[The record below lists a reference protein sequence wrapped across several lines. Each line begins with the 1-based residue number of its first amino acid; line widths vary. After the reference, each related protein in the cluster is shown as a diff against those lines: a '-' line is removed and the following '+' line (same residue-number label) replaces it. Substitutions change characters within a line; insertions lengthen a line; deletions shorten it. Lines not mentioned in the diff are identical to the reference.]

1 MKNKIIHYC
10 WFGPKPIPKL
20 AKKCIASWQKF
31 MPDYEIKLWSEH
43 NVDLKECDF
52 IKEAGLWDKVKILN
66 GSYYDNF
73 IEIVNYVKDGVLR

>member
-1 MKNKIIHYC
+1 MKHSDLEIR
-10 WFGPKPIPKL
+10 
-20 AKKCIASWQKF
+20 KKMF
-31 MPDYEIKLWSEH
+31 EIL
-43 NVDLKECDF
+43 CDF